1 MKLKLLAEYPTVIYL
16 NDSGVEIDGL
26 KFWGSPVQPYFHN
39 WAFNR
44 IGDDICKHWELIPL
58 DTDILITHGPV
69 KGF

>member
-44 IGDDICKHWELIPL
+44 IGDDICKH
-58 DTDILITHGPV
+58 GN
-69 KGF
+69 

>member
-26 KFWGSPVQPYFHN
+26 KFGVPVQPYFHN

-44 IGDDICKHWELIPL
+44 IDVQALG
-58 DTDILITHGPV
+58 TNT
-69 KGF
+69 FRY